1 MTQTNPQHT
10 IRVDIWSDIACPW
23 CFIGKRRFEAG
34 VAAFVAQRP
43 DVAVESE
50 YHSFELAPDTPDTF
64 EGSEIDFLVTH
75 KGMPRAKVEEMLAQM
90 TEMAQ
95 AEGLAYRFDRV
106 QHVNTL
112 RAHRVLHLA
121 KAQGLQ
127 HEAVERLLAA
137 YFEEGRNLASD
148 DELAALGAEVG
159 LAEADV
165 RAALQ
170 DPATAE
176 AVQDDITRARMLGI
190 SGVPFYLLESKYGV
204 SGAQSPES
212 FVSVFEQVL
221 EREAAEA
228 AAGA

>member
-1 MTQTNPQHT
+1 MTQTTPQHT

-34 VAAFVAQRP
+34 VAAFAEARP

-50 YHSFELAPDTPDTF
+50 YHSFELAPDTPDNF
-64 EGSEIDFLVTH
+64 AGSEIDFLVKH
-75 KGMPRAKVEEMLAQM
+75 KGMPRERVEEMLGQM
-90 TEMAQ
+90 TTMAE
-95 AEGLAYRFDRV
+95 AEGLHYRFDQV

-121 KAQGLQ
+121 KAKGLQ
-127 HEAVERLLAA
+127 HAAVERLLAA
-137 YFEEGRNLASD
+137 YFEEGRNLASE
-148 DELAALGAEVG
+148 DELVELGAEVG

-170 DPATAE
+170 DPATAD
-176 AVQDDITRARMLGI
+176 AVQEDITRARMLGI
-190 SGVPFYLLESKYGV
+190 NGVPFYLLESKYGI

-228 AAGA
+228 QG